1 MNINIRGEYTF
12 TQNNK
17 IILTGHNLI
26 TLLGESFFMNR
37 WCNDYFTPL
46 DYICL
51 GTSKIPAEK
60 KDTKLGNETIRKKC
74 SKDVNLRKKVIHLKA
89 TFTSDEIKNTTE
101 IGVSN
106 DKLLISHDIYEPIDE
121 YFLSND
127 EGNYSDITVDY
138 KFVIETG
145 SIHTKWILTQI
156 TRNVYNE
163 NGEPVLDENNKPVVE
178 KVPNVY
184 YRTEHDLVVGVLE
197 EKSGNGYTQVYSFDD
212 LTNGTYYY
220 DKINQNIYI
229 IHSNLEN
236 PNTTKDII
244 VKTRG

>member
-1 MNINIRGEYTF
+1 MNINIHGEYTF
-12 TQNNK
+12 TKDNK
-17 IILTGHNLI
+17 VILKKHNLI

-37 WCNDYFTPL
+37 WCNDYFEPL

-51 GTSKIPAEK
+51 GTSNIPAEK
-60 KDTKLGNETIRKKC
+60 KDTSLGNETIRKKC
-74 SKDVNLRKKVIHLKA
+74 TKTVNLKKKIIHLQA
-89 TFTSDEIKNTTE
+89 TFTSDEIKNTSE

-106 DKLLISHDIYEPIDE
+106 DKLLISHDIYEPIDD
-121 YFLSND
+121 YFLNND

-145 SIHTKWILTQI
+145 SIHTKWILTEI
-156 TRNVYNE
+156 TRKVYDE
-163 NGEPVLDENNKPVVE
+163 DGEPVLDDDNKQVTE

-184 YRTEHDLVVGVLE
+184 YRTEHDTVVGVLE
-197 EKSGNGYTQVYSFDD
+197 EKSGNGYIQVYSFDD
-212 LTNGTYYY
+212 LVAGTYYY
-220 DKINQNIYI
+220 DKINRNIYL
-229 IHSNLEN
+229 IHSSLKN